1 MKLYTYILFDM
12 DGTLIDSAPG
22 ILSAVRYAQK
32 ALSLPTL
39 PEEKLLGFLGP
50 PLKAAFMDIYGLSES
65 EAEDATKAFRVYYG
79 ETGLFQCKLY
89 DGVCQLLGDLQTAGK
104 KLYIATSKPS
114 VYARKIAEQ
123 QGIAGFFTDIVG
135 SHLDNTR
142 SRKADVIRDIVSGLP
157 KGSARACVMIGDKAQ
172 DIVGAKANGM
182 DAIGV
187 RYGFG
192 TEEELRKERPAT
204 IVADVEALKH
214 LLV

>member
-1 MKLYTYILFDM
+1 MKSYTYILFDM

-22 ILSAVRYAQK
+22 ILSAVRYAQE

-50 PLKAAFMDIYGLSES
+50 PLKTAFMDIYGLQ
-65 EAEDATKAFRVYYG
+65 EAKAEEGTKAFRVYYG

-89 DGVCQLLGDLQTAGK
+89 DGVRQLLGDLQTAGK
-104 KLYIATSKPS
+104 KLYIATSKPT
-114 VYARKIAEQ
+114 VYARQIAEQ
-123 QGIAGFFTDIVG
+123 QGIEAFFTDIVG
-135 SHLDNTR
+135 SNLDNTR

-157 KGSARACVMIGDKAQ
+157 EDSASACVMIGDKAQ

-192 TEEELRKERPAT
+192 TEEELRSERPAA

>member
-1 MKLYTYILFDM
+1 MKSYTYILFDM

-50 PLKAAFMDIYGLSES
+50 PLKTAFMDIYGLQ
-65 EAEDATKAFRVYYG
+65 EAKAEAATKAFRVYYG

-89 DGVCQLLGDLQTAGK
+89 DGVRQLLGDLQTAGK
-104 KLYIATSKPS
+104 KLYIATSKPT
-114 VYARKIAEQ
+114 VYARQIAEK
-123 QGIAGFFTDIVG
+123 QGIAAFFTDIVG
-135 SHLDNTR
+135 SNLDNTR
-142 SRKADVIRDIVSGLP
+142 SRKAEIIRDIVSGLP
-157 KGSARACVMIGDKAQ
+157 EDSTKACVMIGDKAQ

-192 TEEELRKERPAT
+192 TEEELRAERPIA
-204 IVADVEALKH
+204 IVANIGDIAR
-214 LLV
+214 LLS